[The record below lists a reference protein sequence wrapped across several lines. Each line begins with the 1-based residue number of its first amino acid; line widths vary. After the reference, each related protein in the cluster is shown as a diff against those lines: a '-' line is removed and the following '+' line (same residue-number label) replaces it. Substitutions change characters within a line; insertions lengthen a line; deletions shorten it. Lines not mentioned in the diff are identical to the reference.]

1 MQDLMERVKKRK
13 RQAWIELYEK
23 NCKEAKFAAAALL
36 LESDAADTVV
46 VQAFQNTWKNLLD
59 GSIQTEDEFRKQLL
73 EHISVCC
80 RKKVTKKGQKSIP
93 IPPNKNFR
101 VTQEQI
107 QLINSENPELDSILY
122 SLPLAGRFVFVLHQ
136 IMGFSQ
142 KEIALAIG
150 IPEKTV
156 GLALDAGQQNIER
169 ILASVSQ
176 TSGDYS
182 RNAADILDEA
192 ILNGK
197 QEAKLSEPQE
207 KEILESIEKITAPF
221 EKKQKKKIILG
232 TSAVILLAAILGAVL
247 WFAGKGRS
255 DKEPAD
261 SPDTTE
267 VLEEGTDNQDVS
279 YSAEIAIQ
287 DYGTIK
293 VALDKEAAPQTVE
306 NFVSLAKSGFY
317 DGLTF
322 HRIIDGFMMQ
332 GGDPNGDGTGGS
344 DQTIPGEF
352 TENGFENNLSHTR
365 GAISMARSADY
376 NSASSQFFIVHQDS
390 TNLDGQYAVFGY
402 VTEGMDI
409 VDAICSSAEP
419 TDDNGTIPVEQ
430 QPVITSIRITEE

>member
-13 RQAWIELYEK
+13 RQAWVELYET
-23 NCKEAKFAAAALL
+23 NCKEAKYAASALL
-36 LESDAADTVV
+36 LESAAADTVV

-59 GSIQTEDEFRKQLL
+59 GNIQTEEEFRKQLL

-80 RKKVTKKGQKSIP
+80 RKKAAKKGQKSLP
-93 IPPNKNFR
+93 VPPNKNFR
-101 VTQEQI
+101 VIQEQI
-107 QLINSENPELDSILY
+107 QLIDSENPELDSILY
-122 SLPLAGRFVFVLHQ
+122 SLPLAGRFIFVLHQ
-136 IMGFSQ
+136 IIGLSQ
-142 KEIALAIG
+142 KEIALVIG
-150 IPEKTV
+150 IPENTV
-156 GLALDAGQQNIER
+156 RLALETQQQNIER
-169 ILASVSQ
+169 IFAAVSQ
-176 TSGDYS
+176 KSGDYS
-182 RNAADILDEA
+182 RNAADILEEA

-197 QEAKLSEPQE
+197 QEAVLSKTQE

-221 EKKQKKKIILG
+221 EKKQKNKIILG

-247 WFAGKGRS
+247 WYVGKDKS
-255 DKEPAD
+255 DKEQTN
-261 SPDTTE
+261 SLDTTE
-267 VLEEGTDNQDVS
+267 VLEEGTENQAVS

-306 NFVSLAKSGFY
+306 NFVSLAQGGFY

-322 HRIIDGFMMQ
+322 HRIIEGFMMQ

-344 DQTIPGEF
+344 EQTITGEF

-419 TDDNGTIPVEQ
+419 TDDNGTIPAEQ
-430 QPVITSIRITEE
+430 QPVITSIKIMEE